1 MNESLSHLRVVEIGQ
16 NISAPY
22 CSKLLADLGAD
33 VMKVEI
39 GDDGDPLRQTG
50 SFPNDSED
58 RSRGCLFQY
67 LNANKRS
74 VHLDLTAPEDM
85 DILMGILAGA
95 NLLIENL
102 GCGVMEASGLSPDRL
117 AEINDRMAVIRI
129 SDFGQ
134 DGPYASVPATDFTVQ
149 AAGGWVSKHQSPIT
163 IPVQVGGNFSDYV
176 TGIHAACAA
185 LTACRS
191 AAQLEQPVV
200 VDVSKHECM
209 VATLP
214 FLALYRET
222 LQLLDMGEPEDRIG
236 AVPGIVKCRDGYIGI
251 NTLTAQQW
259 ADCCNIIGVPEYI
272 PRQLE
277 LRLAGEVLDRFY
289 QEIEPWLMERT
300 ANEIIDLCQT
310 LRIPAVLLGNGKSL
324 PEVEQLKAR
333 GYYTR
338 DQEDKFIQPNFPYRL
353 EKTPAS
359 LRRKAPKLG
368 EHNPDIEWA
377 SSDTAENNS
386 SGHTKTESR
395 MPFEGIRAL
404 DLGGFWAGP
413 YVGCYLGACGADV
426 IKVESIQRP
435 DGFRFGMSY
444 PNQGFYWYEMGGG
457 YLGSN
462 LSKRDIT
469 LDLNQDAGKRIF
481 ERLVTTADV
490 LIENFTPRVM
500 SNFGFGPD
508 RLREINPNLIILRM
522 PGFGLDGPWKDFVG
536 WASAF
541 EEAIG
546 ISWLTGHP
554 DGTPLS
560 LGGPAD
566 PSSSMHALVA
576 LQAALEHRER
586 TGEAQVVEVAQVE
599 ALACMTAEQVIAYS
613 VTGKVMNRIGNR
625 SQTMAPQGVY
635 KCRDERWLALS
646 VRNDS
651 DWERLTKVL
660 GSPAW
665 AMQPE
670 MSTLSGRQQHHDE
683 IDSRIGEWASR
694 LTANEAVERIRA
706 QNIPVGTTL
715 QSADMYSDPQL
726 VDHKFFQE
734 LPSKVAG
741 PKRYPR
747 FPMRQRPGTE
757 GTHRFG
763 PPTLGEHNTEILSTE
778 LGLSDKEMEDLA
790 HNEVIGTVPKGIES
804 IQWAGTSGSS
814 EEGND

>member
-1 MNESLSHLRVVEIGQ
+1 
-16 NISAPY
+16 
-22 CSKLLADLGAD
+22 
-33 VMKVEI
+33 
-39 GDDGDPLRQTG
+39 
-50 SFPNDSED
+50 
-58 RSRGCLFQY
+58 
-67 LNANKRS
+67 
-74 VHLDLTAPEDM
+74 
-85 DILMGILAGA
+85 
-95 NLLIENL
+95 
-102 GCGVMEASGLSPDRL
+102 
-117 AEINDRMAVIRI
+117 
-129 SDFGQ
+129 
-134 DGPYASVPATDFTVQ
+134 
-149 AAGGWVSKHQSPIT
+149 
-163 IPVQVGGNFSDYV
+163 
-176 TGIHAACAA
+176 
-185 LTACRS
+185 
-191 AAQLEQPVV
+191 
-200 VDVSKHECM
+200 
-209 VATLP
+209 
-214 FLALYRET
+214 
-222 LQLLDMGEPEDRIG
+222 
-236 AVPGIVKCRDGYIGI
+236 
-251 NTLTAQQW
+251 
-259 ADCCNIIGVPEYI
+259 
-272 PRQLE
+272 
-277 LRLAGEVLDRFY
+277 
-289 QEIEPWLMERT
+289 
-300 ANEIIDLCQT
+300 
-310 LRIPAVLLGNGKSL
+310 
-324 PEVEQLKAR
+324 
-333 GYYTR
+333 
-338 DQEDKFIQPNFPYRL
+338 
-353 EKTPAS
+353 
-359 LRRKAPKLG
+359 
-368 EHNPDIEWA
+368 
-377 SSDTAENNS
+377 
-386 SGHTKTESR
+386 
-395 MPFEGIRAL
+395 
-404 DLGGFWAGP
+404 
-413 YVGCYLGACGADV
+413 
-426 IKVESIQRP
+426 
-435 DGFRFGMSY
+435 MSY